1 MKIPQQLNL
10 GCGFDYKSNF
20 LNVDSD
26 DQTNADQIFDLEVFP
41 WPLPSNHFTTIEL
54 SHVLEHLSR
63 TEDVLREIHRICEPG
78 GIVEIRVPHSSRG
91 FTHWDHKRGFDVSF
105 PLYFRENMSGGFRNL
120 EFEHL
125 QTRLTWFA
133 QPHYKKQFMG
143 PISYCLGRSFGF
155 FLDFL
160 GNLNHYF
167 TSRIFCYYVGGYDE
181 VMFLLRKKK

>member
-143 PISYCLGRSFGF
+143 PISYCLGRSLGF

-167 TSRIFCYYVGGYDE
+167 TSRIFCFYVGGYDE
-181 VMFLLRKKK
+181 VMFLLWKKK